1 MLPREWQMDA
11 PSILI
16 VEDNEFLARAY
27 RRALR
32 RRVAQARIAVEASR
46 AAGLAALEQAR
57 AAGESFDLV
66 ILDRSLPDGD
76 GCDLIEPARALS
88 PRPVVTVVTAFLE
101 VDDQGPIIAAGA
113 IPVRKPFSDP
123 AALLGLL
130 GDHEPRSIADVV
142 RLFAQT
148 RGLTVV
154 QERVLAGAASGRRSD
169 DVAADLG
176 LAPATVA
183 THWRNIFDRTGR
195 RSQALVLAEL
205 LEFQHALM
213 QSRAATPND
222 DRL

>member
-1 MLPREWQMDA
+1 MDT

-16 VEDNEFLARAY
+16 VEDNEFLARGY
-27 RRALR
+27 RRALHR
-32 RRVAQARIAVEASR
+32 RAPGAQITVEATR
-46 AAGLAALEQAR
+46 EAGLSALEGAR
-57 AAGESFDLV
+57 AAQQSFDLV

-76 GCDLIEPARALS
+76 GGDLIEPARALA
-88 PRPVVTVVTAFLE
+88 PAPVVTVVTAFLE
-101 VDDQGPIIAAGA
+101 AEDQAPIIAAGA
-113 IPVRKPFSDP
+113 IPIRKPFSDP

-130 GDHEPRSIADVV
+130 DPVEPRSIADVV
-142 RLFAQT
+142 KLFAET
-148 RGLTVV
+148 KGLTAV
-154 QERVLAGAASGRRSD
+154 QARVLAGAASGRRSD

-213 QSRAATPND
+213 KSKASPRA
-222 DRL
+222 